1 LEAETLHA
9 KKQKR
14 VKEAVPPQIDSLID
28 LPIFVTNNLRKI
40 EALQPAPRRTIP
52 HLFQHKI
59 PQAPKYI
66 VRKKL
71 HSGKF

>member
-14 VKEAVPPQIDSLID
+14 VKEAVPPKIERLIA

-40 EALQPAPRRTIP
+40 EALQPAPPRTIS

-59 PQAPKYI
+59 PQAPNDI

-71 HSGKF
+71 HSDHF